1 MIMMRPR
8 WRKVWHD
15 LINNMSRTLLV
26 VFSIAVG
33 VFSIGVIVG
42 AYVIISKDMSA
53 SYSSNN
59 PMNLELRT
67 GPFDDSL
74 ISTIQNI
81 RGVKDAEGRNVFSI
95 RGRIKGTEKW
105 ITLNVIAIEDYSK
118 MNINLLRTESGTNK
132 PGNKQAVLERKVLQ
146 DMQVQVG
153 QTLEL
158 QLENG
163 TIKEMP
169 VVGLVQDAST
179 AAGDFIANPFVY
191 ITTETLP
198 YLNQANNFNRLYVTV
213 SQLENDH
220 DHLQSMLTTV
230 RDKVEKIGI
239 SVFQSRYAKTNEHPM
254 ASTVQAILGILL
266 ALGILILFLSSS
278 LIANTLNALLNQHL
292 RYIGIMKLV
301 GASRI
306 QVLQM
311 YMVLI
316 LSFCL
321 IALSIA
327 VPLGGQGA
335 YWLASFIADKIN
347 FALMGY
353 RIVPLA
359 LIVQIVVGLAVPMLA
374 GFIPVLNGSKISV
387 VRALSDNQ
395 MLEEAKPEHVVVKKE
410 TLVEKLSLK
419 VTKSLSKRNIHIP
432 RPLLISLR
440 NTFRRKNRL
449 ILTLF
454 TLTMAGA
461 IFIAVFNVRVTLFDY
476 LDSIGKYFL
485 ADVTLDFDQPY
496 RLNEIITKA
505 EAIPGVAKVEGWAYA
520 SAEALNPDDSL
531 ADNITIMAP
540 PSNSTMVQPNL
551 LAGRW
556 LIPGDEK
563 ALAVSEQILS
573 SYPNLKPGD
582 KIRIKIYGK
591 KEYWTVV
598 GIFKFVPQEGTFAY
612 GTYEYIAKITHQNNR
627 SFSYRIMLD
636 HHDKNYQKQ
645 IGADID
651 TYFHNNGYHV
661 NQVRTG
667 DSALKSASESLD
679 ILITFLLIM
688 AILTAIVGSMGLA
701 GTMGMNVLERTRE
714 IGVMRSIGAVDRAI
728 MQTVILEGMA
738 IGAISWLLG
747 AIISVPITYMLSDIV
762 SLAVFQSPIK
772 VIFTFLGFL
781 IWLIVVIVL
790 SALASLLPARNAAS
804 LTIREVLAYE

>member
-1 MIMMRPR
+1 MMRPR

-15 LINNMSRTLLV
+15 LINNLSRTLLV

-59 PMNLELRT
+59 PMNIELRS
-67 GPFDDSL
+67 GPFDNSL
-74 ISTIQNI
+74 ISTIQNV

-95 RGRIKGTEKW
+95 RARIKGTEKW
-105 ITLNVIAIEDYSK
+105 ITLNAIAIEDYSK
-118 MNINLLRTESGTNK
+118 MNINLLRIESGTNV
-132 PGNKQAVLERKVLQ
+132 PENKEAVLERKVLQ
-146 DMQVQVG
+146 DMQVKVG

-191 ITTETLP
+191 ITTDTLP
-198 YLNQANNFNRLYVTV
+198 YLNQANTFNRLYVTL
-213 SQLENDH
+213 SELENDH
-220 DHLQSMLTTV
+220 DHLQSMLTIV
-230 RDKVEKIGI
+230 RDKVEKSGI

-301 GASRI
+301 GASRRHI
-306 QVLQM
+306 LQM

-321 IALSIA
+321 IALAIA
-327 VPLGGQGA
+327 VPLGGRGA
-335 YWLASFIADKIN
+335 YALAAFIADQIN

-359 LIVQIVVGLAVPMLA
+359 LIVQIIVGLAVPLLA

-395 MLEEAKPEHVVVKKE
+395 MLEEAKPEHIEVKKE
-410 TLVEKLSLK
+410 TFFEKLSLR
-419 VTKSLSKRNIHIP
+419 VTKVLSRRNIHIP

-476 LDSIGKYFL
+476 LDGIGKYFL

-496 RLNEIITKA
+496 RLNEIITKTK
-505 EAIPGVAKVEGWAYA
+505 AIPGVDKVEGWAYT

-531 ADNITIMAP
+531 AENITIMAP
-540 PSNSTMVQPNL
+540 PS
-551 LAGRW
+551 
-556 LIPGDEK
+556 
-563 ALAVSEQILS
+563 
-573 SYPNLKPGD
+573 
-582 KIRIKIYGK
+582 
-591 KEYWTVV
+591 
-598 GIFKFVPQEGTFAY
+598 
-612 GTYEYIAKITHQNNR
+612 
-627 SFSYRIMLD
+627 
-636 HHDKNYQKQ
+636 
-645 IGADID
+645 
-651 TYFHNNGYHV
+651 
-661 NQVRTG
+661 
-667 DSALKSASESLD
+667 
-679 ILITFLLIM
+679 
-688 AILTAIVGSMGLA
+688 
-701 GTMGMNVLERTRE
+701 
-714 IGVMRSIGAVDRAI
+714 
-728 MQTVILEGMA
+728 
-738 IGAISWLLG
+738 
-747 AIISVPITYMLSDIV
+747 
-762 SLAVFQSPIK
+762 
-772 VIFTFLGFL
+772 
-781 IWLIVVIVL
+781 
-790 SALASLLPARNAAS
+790 
-804 LTIREVLAYE
+804 